1 MYRMW
6 GNVKKKVGFNVD
18 VVKIKNI
25 NLSNLSDCDLSLV
38 YSFNDLKREIISTP
52 IDFLKLHEIQI
63 KIGEL
68 GEAYVYEHE
77 RNYLKG
83 TKYFHR
89 VDETKAAN
97 PKNGY
102 DILSFTRQGKPIHI
116 EVKATT
122 GKEETFFISST
133 ELEVAKRMNEKG
145 LVYVVY
151 FVQEILTDN
160 PKLTKIY
167 NVESNS
173 EYSLTEL
180 NWKAERKEY
189 NEKI

>member
-1 MYRMW
+1 MW
-6 GNVKKKVGFNVD
+6 GIAKKKVGFNVD
-18 VVKIKNI
+18 VEKLDNI
-25 NLSNLSDCDLSLV
+25 NLSNINEDDMSQV
-38 YSFNDLKREIISTP
+38 YSFNDLKLDIINTP

-68 GEAYVYEHE
+68 GEAFVYEYE

-83 TKYFHR
+83 TKYFHK

-102 DILSFTRQGKPIHI
+102 DILSFTRQGKPLHI

-122 GKEETFFISST
+122 GKEETFFISSN
-133 ELEVAKRMNEKG
+133 ELEIAKRMEEKG
-145 LVYVVY
+145 LIYVVY
-151 FVQEILTDN
+151 FVKEILTDN

-167 NVESNS
+167 NLESNMD
-173 EYSLTEL
+173 YILTESK
-180 NWKAERKEY
+180 WKVERR
-189 NEKI
+189 